1 MGGRVCATSSF
12 RVDVLLTSN
21 SASTRDE
28 RLLLKLMLHHLL
40 FPVYLF
46 LLLLVLFSKR
56 FTKPKKAKRK
66 DMGAEG
72 GWTWKKKQEK
82 LFSYLNC
89 GLLADVIRE
98 RKLRFKWGG
107 IFFLKR
113 LIGQQTESGVFVQR
127 LRDSAYGSVPSG
139 SQARWA

>member
-1 MGGRVCATSSF
+1 MCATSSF

-28 RLLLKLMLHHLL
+28 RRLLKLMLHHLL

-72 GWTWKKKQEK
+72 G
-82 LFSYLNC
+82 
-89 GLLADVIRE
+89 
-98 RKLRFKWGG
+98 
-107 IFFLKR
+107 
-113 LIGQQTESGVFVQR
+113 
-127 LRDSAYGSVPSG
+127 
-139 SQARWA
+139 